1 MRNTL
6 GLLSLLLLAC
16 GPPPLTGNWKYTIGS
31 GGCAGTMS
39 LTESNGGIS
48 GHHAC
53 GPNISGAVD
62 GTESGLSVALSLNA
76 AGFQPVLI
84 TAAQTSAGNQ
94 LTGSAN
100 GSGFSGETF
109 TAVKQ

>member
-6 GLLSLLLLAC
+6 LLSLLLVAC
-16 GPPPLTGNWKYTIGS
+16 GPPPLNGNWKYTIGS

-39 LTESNGGIS
+39 LTETNGRIA

-53 GPNISGAVD
+53 GPNISGTVD
-62 GTESGLSVALSLNA
+62 GSESGLSVALSLNA
-76 AGFQPVLI
+76 DGFKPVLI
-84 TAAQTSAGNQ
+84 TASQTASGNQ

-100 GSGFSGETF
+100 GSGFSGDAF